1 MIRTKTIHH
10 EKKLH
15 ERSWKKRIVLAIIVI
30 SSNQLSGING
40 IFFYAKQLFTKIT
53 GGQAGL
59 AQTLMLLISM
69 TQVGAVLVGSQI
81 IDRYGRRKIILY
93 GQIILFIALSGI
105 FITEVFVDLINH

>member
-1 MIRTKTIHH
+1 
-10 EKKLH
+10 
-15 ERSWKKRIVLAIIVI
+15 
-30 SSNQLSGING
+30 
-40 IFFYAKQLFTKIT
+40 
-53 GGQAGL
+53 
-59 AQTLMLLISM
+59 M